1 MSGRPPKLIKNDNSS
16 HRVVTSASETI
27 PEWTVPEGVTGDMLP
42 ASVVYVEG
50 GKLIPALPHD
60 PDLPDV
66 LTAAANIKGWR
77 KLKNGLAPRT
87 DIMARLMA
95 RGVQGVAAY
104 RTAFNRSDEPIQAS
118 TKAWRIIGKPRFAA
132 ALRAYREILERES
145 RQRAVEV
152 ADYVKGRLVQES
164 QTAKESAARIKA
176 LQLLGQ
182 TEGLFTT
189 VHRTEK
195 VMDAAQL
202 HTMKA
207 QLYQRLRQAMAVSGH
222 TPQASL
228 SHDTGSGSGTG
239 IPQLEG
245 TPPATP
251 LNATGPIQEPEIL
264 SHGGDRVSFP
274 RESQQ
279 QGVGGV
285 FSEVPNEMGPGGDF
299 PGTMHRLM
307 TEDDL

>member
-1 MSGRPPKLIKNDNSS
+1 MSRPPKLIKNENSS
-16 HRVVTSASETI
+16 QRMVTSASETI
-27 PEWTVPEGVTGDMLP
+27 PEWTVPDGVTGDMLP
-42 ASVVYVEG
+42 ASVVYVQG
-50 GKLIPALPHD
+50 GNLIPALPDD
-60 PDLPDV
+60 PDLPKAI
-66 LTAAANIKGWR
+66 TAAANVNAWGKAP
-77 KLKNGLAPRT
+77 NGLGSRT

-95 RGVQGVAAY
+95 RGVQGTPAYRAAY
-104 RTAFNRSDEPIQAS
+104 KRSGDPIRDAQR
-118 TKAWRIIGKPRFAA
+118 AWAITRKPRFRSALSEYRAA
-132 ALRAYREILERES
+132 IEGES
-145 RQRAVEV
+145 RQQAIGM

-164 QTAKESAARIKA
+164 QHAKESAARIKA

-228 SHDTGSGSGTG
+228 SHDTGRESGTG
-239 IPQLEG
+239 IPQLDP
-245 TPPATP
+245 TPHHAPFNT
-251 LNATGPIQEPEIL
+251 NGSIQEPEIL
-264 SHGGDRVSFP
+264 SRGNDQGGISAQHYAEGPGGVFP
-274 RESQQ
+274 EITQT
-279 QGVGGV
+279 GVGGI
-285 FSEVPNEMGPGGDF
+285 SQNGS
-299 PGTMHRLM
+299 MHREM